1 MTRAELAAGHDT
13 TERMGPD
20 DMATLRDEQHLQAAL
35 LRQRQAAQAMPGS
48 QPGVCSNC
56 GQACLPTAVY
66 CDEDCREDHQYRLA
80 VQSKQRARR

>member
-35 LRQRQAAQAMPGS
+35 LRQRQAAMAMPGS
-48 QPGVCSNC
+48 KPGTCSNC
-56 GQACLPTAVY
+56 SQPCLPAAVY
-66 CDEDCREDHQYRLA
+66 CDEDCRADHQHRVT
-80 VQSKQRARR
+80 VQRKQKARR